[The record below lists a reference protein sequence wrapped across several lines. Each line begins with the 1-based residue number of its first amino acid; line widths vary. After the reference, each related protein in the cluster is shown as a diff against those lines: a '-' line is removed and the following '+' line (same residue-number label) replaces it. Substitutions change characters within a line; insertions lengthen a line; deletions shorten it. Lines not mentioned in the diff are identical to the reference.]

1 METIYYLIS
10 VSVCVGCFYLVYL
23 LLFRNYAAFSLNRAY
38 LVAGILMSFVIPLL
52 DLSSVSP
59 DFHVDATAVLPTLT
73 LDEISFNAGEISVP
87 SAASDFP
94 YVATLYW
101 IGVSICG
108 VRLLYGLGKII
119 ALKSVSEIV
128 TIGSTTVFKSD
139 IDQPFSFFSTIFLP
153 KREIEKAIIDH
164 ETIHVRKFHWVDLLI
179 AEIASTILWFNPVM
193 IFYKRSLKIQHEYE
207 ADAGVLSRGT
217 QLEKY
222 LNCMLHNL
230 QSKSS
235 SEFISSFYSHNI
247 KQRIVMMTKN
257 KMSQSYKLLYLFFVP
272 VVFGLLAAFS
282 SAPVRTND
290 IVNSLTSTDP
300 GEIVILIDPGHGGT
314 DAGSTAQQ
322 ANEKDIVLSIAQTI
336 QAVGEKRGLKIILTR
351 TGDQSLSLGERLS
364 MVQQFNAKMFLS
376 IHVNY
381 DKVNASMSGIDIM
394 VSEKNKEAEKSNQVA
409 EQLSK
414 ELALVGDLK
423 VNGIKDADFQVLSR
437 NSIPA
442 ALIELGYL
450 SNNSDRAFLS
460 NEKNIQAV
468 SERIINA
475 VVASVK

>member
-1 METIYYLIS
+1 
-10 VSVCVGCFYLVYL
+10 
-23 LLFRNYAAFSLNRAY
+23 
-38 LVAGILMSFVIPLL
+38 
-52 DLSSVSP
+52 
-59 DFHVDATAVLPTLT
+59 
-73 LDEISFNAGEISVP
+73 
-87 SAASDFP
+87 
-94 YVATLYW
+94 
-101 IGVSICG
+101 
-108 VRLLYGLGKII
+108 
-119 ALKSVSEIV
+119 
-128 TIGSTTVFKSD
+128 
-139 IDQPFSFFSTIFLP
+139 
-153 KREIEKAIIDH
+153 
-164 ETIHVRKFHWVDLLI
+164 
-179 AEIASTILWFNPVM
+179 
-193 IFYKRSLKIQHEYE
+193 
-207 ADAGVLSRGT
+207 
-217 QLEKY
+217 
-222 LNCMLHNL
+222 
-230 QSKSS
+230 
-235 SEFISSFYSHNI
+235 
-247 KQRIVMMTKN
+247 MMTKN